1 MNIVAELLRELGGRI
16 AVSTTQGKF
25 TRLNLTFPA
34 LPREGDDT
42 EAA

>member
-16 AVSTTQGKF
+16 AVSTAPGKF